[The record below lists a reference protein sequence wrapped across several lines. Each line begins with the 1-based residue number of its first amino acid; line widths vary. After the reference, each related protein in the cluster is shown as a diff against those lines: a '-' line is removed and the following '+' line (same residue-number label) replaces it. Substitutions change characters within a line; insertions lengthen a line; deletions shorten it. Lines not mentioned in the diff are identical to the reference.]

1 MQKDSK
7 DSRNARRWFILAAVA
22 VAFAIALA
30 GCSVAD
36 QTPRADQPAPASAS
50 TRSVAPRTADST
62 TEPAGD
68 GGDTA
73 PPAASVEGDGALP
86 AIEATRAAVVRV
98 VDGDTAVFRL
108 GDGREEK
115 TRFIGIDT
123 PESTT
128 RHEPFGAEAS
138 AYTKRA
144 LPRGRAVW
152 LETDADLRDRYGR
165 LLAYVW
171 LELPG
176 QDPDAEAPAKMLN
189 AKLALDGYAT
199 QLTIPPNVRYAHVF
213 AECVA
218 RAREAGRG
226 LWRLQP

>member
-1 MQKDSK
+1 VQKDSK
-7 DSRNARRWFILAAVA
+7 DSRLRRSLRTAAVA
-22 VAFAIALA
+22 AALAIAA
-30 GCSVAD
+30 AVCSVAD
-36 QTPRADQPAPASAS
+36 QTPRSGHPAPASVS
-50 TRSVAPRTADST
+50 TESVAPRTAESST
-62 TEPAGD
+62 QPAGD
-68 GGDTA
+68 GGDAA
-73 PPAASVEGDGALP
+73 PPAADGKGDAALP
-86 AIEATRAAVVRV
+86 AIEATRAVVVRV
-98 VDGDTAVFRL
+98 VDGDTAVFRF

-138 AYTKRA
+138 AYTKRV
-144 LPRGRAVW
+144 LPKGRVVW

-171 LELPG
+171 LELPV
-176 QDPDAEAPAKMLN
+176 QDPYAEAPEKMLN

-199 QLTIPPNVRYAHVF
+199 QLTIPPNVRYAPVF
-213 AECVA
+213 AQCVT

-226 LWRLQP
+226 LWGLQP

>member
-7 DSRNARRWFILAAVA
+7 DSRKARRWSVLAAVA
-22 VAFAIALA
+22 VALAIAAA
-30 GCSVAD
+30 GCSAAD
-36 QTPRADQPAPASAS
+36 QTPRADRPAPASAS
-50 TRSVAPRTADST
+50 TGSVAPRTAESS
-62 TEPAGD
+62 TEPAD
-68 GGDTA
+68 RGGDTTS
-73 PPAASVEGDGALP
+73 PAASNEGDGALP
-86 AIEATRAAVVRV
+86 AIEASRAVVVRV

-108 GDGREEK
+108 SDGREEK

-144 LPRGRAVW
+144 LPKGRVVW

-171 LELPG
+171 LELPER
-176 QDPDAEAPAKMLN
+176 DPDAEAPEKMLN

-226 LWRLQP
+226 LWGLQP